1 MSYYFF
7 YANKYSLPNIN
18 SMEYKL
24 QDFDL
29 LVDPKDII
37 DISMTPEEY
46 YAGRKEVA
54 DKLIE
59 SRSTLEK
66 YGRRT
71 KKRTKKDGKE
81 TT

>member
-1 MSYYFF
+1 M
-7 YANKYSLPNIN
+7 K
-18 SMEYKL
+18 YKL

-59 SRSTLEK
+59 SRSALEK
-66 YGRRT
+66 YGRIS
-71 KKRTKKDGKE
+71 KKRPKKNA
-81 TT
+81 

>member
-1 MSYYFF
+1 M
-7 YANKYSLPNIN
+7 K
-18 SMEYKL
+18 YKL

-37 DISMTPEEY
+37 DITMTPEEY

-59 SRSTLEK
+59 SRSALEK
-66 YGRRT
+66 YGRIS
-71 KKRTKKDGKE
+71 KKRPKKNGKE
-81 TT
+81 TS